1 MYFRNHKHNLHLMLW
16 GEENLVWHGALYILH
31 NPEKEQIY
39 DQFVGS
45 FKKIKFFKL
54 VPNWLNQPSDP

>member
-31 NPEKEQIY
+31 NPEKEQMY
-39 DQFVGS
+39 DQIVGS

-54 VPNWLNQPSDP
+54 VPN